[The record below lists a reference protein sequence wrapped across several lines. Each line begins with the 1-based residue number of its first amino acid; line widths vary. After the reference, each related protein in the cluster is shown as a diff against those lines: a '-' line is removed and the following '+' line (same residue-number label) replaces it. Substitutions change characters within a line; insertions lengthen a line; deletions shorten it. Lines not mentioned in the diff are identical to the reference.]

1 MKSNDKVKE
10 LLNNLLKAEKNE
22 KQLVSIYAMIL
33 DFGVD
38 NCIDVDQL
46 EECRRDLLMLRNES
60 ERHKRLLKETIAETN
75 NFFKLNS
82 LN

>member
-1 MKSNDKVKE
+1 MKSNDKIKE

-22 KQLVSIYAMIL
+22 NQLASIYAMIL

-38 NCIDVDQL
+38 DCIDVDKR
-46 EECRRDLLMLRNES
+46 EECRRDLIILRDES
-60 ERHKRLLKETIAETN
+60 EKHKRLLKKTIAETN